1 MPRLFKLFSTMACAA
16 LLAAVFT
23 PAVRAAEPLRIG
35 VPTDLSGT
43 YATLGEEVMRAV
55 RFAVDE
61 ANAKGEVA
69 GHVVEYKSYDTEAKP
84 ELARARRRSWF
95 RKAIRSSPA

>member
-43 YATLGEEVMRAV
+43 YATLGE
-55 RFAVDE
+55 
-61 ANAKGEVA
+61 
-69 GHVVEYKSYDTEAKP
+69 
-84 ELARARRRSWF
+84 
-95 RKAIRSSPA
+95 